1 MWRYRRYGSEA
12 DAAEEEQ
19 RPRKPKKTALMV
31 AVDLLARQEQ
41 SENKLREKLV
51 RKGYAE
57 EEIQQA
63 IHRLEEMH
71 YLNDEDACARQFAF
85 LYEESRSSVRQICVK
100 LMQRGFDSSLVKACI
115 PADTFEREKA
125 AALRVLSLKFK
136 PAADRQKMMANLY
149 RKGFDSSAIRAAVE
163 TFCQEEENND

>member
-1 MWRYRRYGSEA
+1 MWRYRRCGDDEEI
-12 DAAEEEQ
+12 AAENKP
-19 RPRKPKKTALMV
+19 PRKPKKTALMT

-51 RKGYAE
+51 RKGYE
-57 EEIQQA
+57 EEAIDQA

-85 LYEESRSSVRQICVK
+85 LYDESRSSVRQICVK
-100 LMQRGFDSSLVKACI
+100 LMQRGFESSLVKSCI

-125 AALRVLSLKFK
+125 AALRVLALKFK
-136 PAADRQKMMANLY
+136 PSADRQKMMANLY
-149 RKGFDSSAIRAAVE
+149 RKGFDASAIRAAVDE
-163 TFCQEEENND
+163 FCQ